1 MALKRRDFI
10 RSSALAGAG
19 IGLSA
24 LNIPLF
30 GKNAP
35 NEKLVVGVMGTN
47 SRGGHLAGVLAGMD
61 GVEVGYICDVEEK
74 ALAKGVKAVTGK
86 GGKTPKTFKDVRLLL
101 EEKALDALVIA
112 APDHW
117 HAPAAIMACQAGKH
131 VYVEKPCSQN
141 PFEGELLIEAARKYN
156 KLVQMGNQRR
166 SWDKITEAIRLVHEG
181 IIGKAYFATGWYANN
196 RGPIGFGKEV
206 PPPANLDWDLW
217 QGPAPRTA
225 YRDNL
230 VHYNWHWFWHWGTG
244 EACNN
249 GTHEIDCM
257 RWALD
262 VDYPTK
268 VNSSGGRYQYR
279 GQDDWETPDTQ
290 VISFEFGEEK
300 SLTWEGRSCNNFPE
314 QGSGRGFIVYGEK
327 GTLVTDGGNSY
338 KFIDP
343 KNNVIKEKKSTD
355 QADSTNVVSPG
366 GSGLDAVHLDNFLE
380 SIRGNAKLTSDIEE
394 GHKSVLLCHLG
405 NISQRVGRT
414 LHVDPSNGHIQND
427 REAMKL
433 WKRAYQKGWTP
444 QI

>member
-1 MALKRRDFI
+1 MTFRRRDFI
-10 RSSALAGAG
+10 RTSALAGAG
-19 IGLSA
+19 VSLGA
-24 LNIPLF
+24 LNLPLF

-47 SRGGHLAGVLAGMD
+47 SRGGHLAGVLAGME
-61 GVEVGYICDVEEK
+61 GVDVGYICDVEEK
-74 ALAKGVKAVTGK
+74 ALAKGVKAVTDN
-86 GGKTPKTFKDVRLLL
+86 GGKSPKTFTDVRKLL
-101 EEKALDALVIA
+101 EEKALDVLVVA

-141 PFEGELLIEAARKYN
+141 PFEGELLIEASRKHN
-156 KLVQMGNQRR
+156 RFVQMGNQRR
-166 SWDKITEAIRLVHEG
+166 SWDKIMEAIGLVHEG
-181 IIGKAYFATGWYANN
+181 IIGKAYFARGWYANN

-206 PPPANLDWDLW
+206 PVPDNLNWDLW
-217 QGPAPRTA
+217 QGPAPRRS

-268 VNSSGGRYQYR
+268 VVSAGGRYQYR
-279 GQDDWETPDTQ
+279 GEDDWQTTDTQ
-290 VISFEFGEEK
+290 VISIEFGEEK
-300 SLTWEGRSCNNFPE
+300 ALTWESRSCNKFPV
-314 QGSGRGFIVYGEK
+314 QGSGRGFIVYGDK

-338 KFIDP
+338 EFYDQDNKL
-343 KNNVIKEKKSTD
+343 IKKKESGD
-355 QADSTNVVSPG
+355 KADSTNVVSPG
-366 GSGLDAVHLDNFLE
+366 GAGLDAVHLDNLME
-380 SIRGNAKLTSDIEE
+380 TIRGNAGLHSDIEE
-394 GHKSVLLCHLG
+394 GHRSVLLCHLG
-405 NISQRVGRT
+405 NISQRVGRA
-414 LHVDPSNGHIQND
+414 LHLDPSNGHIRDD

-433 WKRAYQKGWTP
+433 WQRSYEKGWNP
-444 QI
+444 HV